1 MWEGQQ
7 EGAGVLG
14 SVEESADGVLPAAM
28 SLMISYL
35 SAITLLGVAAEN
47 YFYGITFLLYI
58 FPAIISIL
66 LTAFI
71 FVPLFYPLQ
80 ITSIQEV
87 SSAKVKVLYEL
98 SAIIVLM
105 LFLRFLCHAW
115 VCQIA
120 SILRQIGM
128 RECIFRAQFNMVR

>member
-1 MWEGQQ
+1 MQQ
-7 EGAGVLG
+7 LEENMAKPSFANRTLHWADFLIFALTIVG
-14 SVEESADGVLPAAM
+14 SVAIGIYYAIREKHKTTEDYLLAGRKMNILPAAM

-35 SAITLLGVAAEN
+35 SAITLLGDAAEN

-87 SSAKVKVLYEL
+87 SSAK
-98 SAIIVLM
+98 
-105 LFLRFLCHAW
+105 F
-115 VCQIA
+115 
-120 SILRQIGM
+120 
-128 RECIFRAQFNMVR
+128 